1 MFIGTR
7 SPMETLYHH
16 RLLPKLVPNQ
26 KLHSYGITFMVLESP
41 LQSTK
46 EKGNHNITQ
55 LLAL

>member
-7 SPMETLYHH
+7 GPMETLYYH
-16 RLLPKLVPNQ
+16 RLLPKLVPIQ
-26 KLHSYGITFMVLESP
+26 KLPSYGITFMVLESP

-55 LLAL
+55 ILAL